1 MDVTWPLRTIG
12 CTRSVIYIQ
21 PKMVEQCVLALRIA
35 CQNFHSINAR
45 WYGMEQRM
53 QKSIKRHGISRPQS
67 QSGFTLIEIVLV
79 VMLIGVVVAFAASR
93 ILGGGDRAKVGL
105 AKAQIQT
112 TADKIE
118 QYKMDVG
125 RYPAAL
131 EDLVKAPTGSSG
143 WLGPYA
149 KEIEL
154 KDPWGQ
160 PMEYKVPGE
169 NERAFSL
176 LSHGR
181 DGKPG
186 GSSVDADI
194 ASE

>member
-1 MDVTWPLRTIG
+1 MK
-12 CTRSVIYIQ
+12 CRS
-21 PKMVEQCVLALRIA
+21 PRLP
-35 CQNFHSINAR
+35 AR
-45 WYGMEQRM
+45 R
-53 QKSIKRHGISRPQS
+53 S

-118 QYKMDVG
+118 QFKMDVG
-125 RYPAAL
+125 QYPAKL
-131 EDLVKAPTGSSG
+131 DELVTQPSGKAG

-149 KEIEL
+149 KPVEL
-154 KDPWGQ
+154 NDPWGK
-160 PMEYKVPGE
+160 PLAYAVPGE
-169 NERAFSL
+169 GGRAFSL
-176 LSHGR
+176 TSLGR

-186 GSSVDADI
+186 GDSVDADI
-194 ASE
+194 ANE

>member
-1 MDVTWPLRTIG
+1 MQQGMHKVTMR
-12 CTRSVIYIQ
+12 R
-21 PKMVEQCVLALRIA
+21 
-35 CQNFHSINAR
+35 NAS
-45 WYGMEQRM
+45 M
-53 QKSIKRHGISRPQS
+53 KRA

-125 RYPAAL
+125 RYPGNL
-131 EDLVKAPTGSSG
+131 EDLVKQPSGGTG

-149 KEIEL
+149 KQVEL
-154 KDPWGQ
+154 SDPWGN
-160 PMEYKVPGE
+160 PLEYKVPGE
-169 NERAFSL
+169 GGRAFGL
-176 LSHGR
+176 TSHGR

>member
-1 MDVTWPLRTIG
+1 MKQAFQQSRN
-12 CTRSVIYIQ
+12 RSL
-21 PKMVEQCVLALRIA
+21 PALVRG
-35 CQNFHSINAR
+35 R
-45 WYGMEQRM
+45 ERLGR
-53 QKSIKRHGISRPQS
+53 R

-105 AKAQIQT
+105 AKAQLQT

-125 RYPAAL
+125 QFPAKL
-131 EDLVKAPTGSSG
+131 NELLTQPQGSSG

-149 KEIEL
+149 KEVEL
-154 KDPWGQ
+154 KDPWGNPIQ
-160 PMEYKVPGE
+160 YKVPGE
-169 NERAFSL
+169 GGKPFSL
-176 LSHGR
+176 VSFGR

-186 GSSVDADI
+186 GSSVDADL

>member
-1 MDVTWPLRTIG
+1 MSRA
-12 CTRSVIYIQ
+12 S
-21 PKMVEQCVLALRIA
+21 KSRIA
-35 CQNFHSINAR
+35 IRLGNRRQA
-45 WYGMEQRM
+45 
-53 QKSIKRHGISRPQS
+53 
-67 QSGFTLIEIVLV
+67 GFTLIEIVLV

-118 QYKMDVG
+118 QFKMDVG
-125 RYPAAL
+125 RYPAQL
-131 EDLVKAPTGSSG
+131 DELVTAPAGGSG

-149 KEIEL
+149 KALEL
-154 KDPWGQ
+154 KDPWGNAIG
-160 PMEYKVPGE
+160 YKVPGQGKPFE
-169 NERAFSL
+169 LTSL
-176 LSHGR
+176 GR

-194 ASE
+194 ANE